1 MRVIS
6 IVILFVVTGVVSAQT
21 ETPTPTFTI
30 STSPYIFA
38 TVETGQMTRFDYVI
52 TAGSV
57 HIANVLTLIFFSLW
71 GMFLFAVFVYVKRRQ
86 P

>member
-1 MRVIS
+1 MRYLLLCLLLVIS
-6 IVILFVVTGVVSAQT
+6 GVVSAQT
-21 ETPTPTFTI
+21 ETPTPTFTV

-86 P
+86 S